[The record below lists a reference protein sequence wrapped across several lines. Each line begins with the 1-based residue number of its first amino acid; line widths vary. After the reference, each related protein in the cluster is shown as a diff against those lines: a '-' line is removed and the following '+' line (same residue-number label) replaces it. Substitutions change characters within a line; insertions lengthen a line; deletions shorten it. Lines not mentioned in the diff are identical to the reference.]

1 MVTSTEQDFGPARV
15 RAEELRAQIDYHNY
29 RYHVLDQPELSDAEY
44 DALMRELREI
54 EERFPELVTP
64 DSPTQRVGAPPSALF
79 APVEHSARL
88 LSLDNAFSDADL
100 DAWYARVV
108 KGLGHEPTFVVE
120 PKIDGVSVVVVYEN
134 GTYIR
139 GATRGDGTMG
149 EDVTTN
155 IRTIRA
161 LPSKL
166 RVDKPAPWLE
176 VRGEVYLPLEEFERI
191 NIERGEEGKPLFP
204 NPRNSAAG
212 TLRQKDPK
220 VTASRALAVDFHGLV
235 RIDDVEL
242 GSHSE
247 TFAYLR
253 AAGLRTPPEAKQAK
267 TLDEVKAYIADIA
280 ERRHKLS
287 HEIDGV
293 VVKVDSL
300 ADQQKLGAT
309 SHAPRWAIAFKFP
322 PEEKTT
328 VLNDIQVFVGRTGAI
343 TPVASLEP
351 VQVGGVTV
359 SSATLHNED
368 EVARKGVLIGDTVVI
383 RRAGDVIPE
392 VVAPIPSK
400 RTGKEK
406 PFKMPATC
414 PVCGST
420 LERPEGEVVTRCVN
434 VDCPAQ
440 SLGRIIHFAGRGAMD
455 IDHLGYKTVIGLVDR
470 GVIADVGDIFLNVTE
485 EALAQLPLFKDKSIT
500 NLLEAIDRA
509 KDRPLARLVYGLGI
523 RHVGATTARD
533 IAAQFRE
540 LDAIAAASVEELVDV
555 EGVGQVVAESVHEF
569 FERPE
574 TKAVVEK
581 LRKAGVRL
589 ADEKT
594 AAAPTKSAA
603 LAGKSFVLTGGL
615 ETMTREQATGRLEEL
630 GAKVTSSVSKK
641 TDYLVAGANPGSK
654 LDKARELGVE
664 VLDEAGLTELLQ

>member
-1 MVTSTEQDFGPARV
+1 MVTREDEDFGPARI
-15 RAEELRAQIDYHNY
+15 RAEELRAQVDYHNY
-29 RYHVLDQPELSDAEY
+29 RYHVLDQPEIADAEY

-88 LSLDNAFSDADL
+88 LSLDNSFTDAEL
-100 DAWYARVV
+100 EAWHGRVL
-108 KGLGHEPTFVVE
+108 GRIGHEPAFVTE

-134 GTYIR
+134 GTYVR
-139 GATRGDGTMG
+139 GATRGDGTLG
-149 EDVTTN
+149 EDVTPN

-161 LPSKL
+161 LPTRL
-166 RVDKPAPWLE
+166 RTDDPPPWLE
-176 VRGEVYLPLEEFERI
+176 VRGEVYLPLEEFDRI
-191 NIERGEEGKPLFP
+191 NMERGEQGKPLFP

-220 VTASRALAVDFHGLV
+220 VTASRALSIDFHGLV
-235 RIDDVEL
+235 HIDGPEL

-247 TFAYLR
+247 TLDYLR
-253 AAGLRTPPEAKQAK
+253 SIGLRTTPEAKKAK
-267 TLDEVKAYIADIA
+267 TLDHVKGYIADIA
-280 ERRHKLS
+280 QRRHKLT

-293 VVKVDSL
+293 VVKVDSFE
-300 ADQQKLGAT
+300 DQRTLGAT

-328 VLNDIQVFVGRTGAI
+328 VLKDIVCYVGRTGAI
-343 TPVASLEP
+343 TPVASLEA

-359 SSATLHNED
+359 TSATLHNAD
-368 EVARKGVLIGDTVVI
+368 EVERKGVLIGDTVVV

-392 VVAPIPSK
+392 IVAPIPSK
-400 RTGKEK
+400 RTGSEK
-406 PFKMPATC
+406 PFVMPTKC
-414 PVCGST
+414 PVCGSD

-455 IDHLGYKTVIGLVDR
+455 IDHLGYKTVVGLVDR
-470 GVIADVGDIFLNVTE
+470 GVVADVGDIFLNVDAE
-485 EALAQLPLFKDKSIT
+485 SLAQLPLFKDKSIT

-509 KDRPLARLVYGLGI
+509 KDRPVARLLYGLGI
-523 RHVGATTARD
+523 RHVGATIAHD
-533 IAAQFRE
+533 IAAHFGSI
-540 LDAIAAASVEELVDV
+540 DAIGAASAEDLESVD
-555 EGVGQVVAESVHEF
+555 GVGRVVAESVHEF
-569 FERPE
+569 FQRPE
-574 TKAVVEK
+574 AKTVVEK

-589 ADEKT
+589 ADERPKKT
-594 AAAPTKSAA
+594 EVKRLEGAT
-603 LAGKSFVLTGGL
+603 FVLTGGL
-615 ETMTREQATGRLEEL
+615 ESMTREEATERLEAL

-654 LDKARELGVE
+654 LDKAQELGVQ
-664 VLDEAGLTELLQ
+664 VLDEAGLAKLLD

>member
-1 MVTSTEQDFGPARV
+1 MAKTEEAQFSQARV
-15 RAEELRAQIDYHNY
+15 RAEELRAQVDHHNY
-29 RYHVLDQPELSDAEY
+29 RYHVLDQPEISDAEY
-44 DALMRELREI
+44 DELMAELREI
-54 EERFPELVTP
+54 EERFPELVTA

-88 LSLDNAFSDADL
+88 LSLDNAFADAEL
-100 DAWYARVV
+100 DAWHARVV
-108 KGLGHEPTFVVE
+108 KGLGHEPTFVTE

-134 GTYIR
+134 GTYVR
-139 GATRGDGTMG
+139 GATRGDGSAG
-149 EDVTTN
+149 EDVTPN

-161 LPSKL
+161 LPSRL
-166 RVDKPAPWLE
+166 RTDDPPAWLE

-191 NIERGEEGKPLFP
+191 NTERGEQGKALFP

-220 VTASRALAVDFHGLV
+220 VTASRALSIDFHGLV
-235 RIDDVEL
+235 RIDGVEL
-242 GSHSE
+242 GSHWQ
-247 TFAYLR
+247 TFDYLR
-253 AAGLRTPPEAKQAK
+253 KLGLRTPPEAKKAK
-267 TLDEVKAYIADIA
+267 DMKAVKAYIAGIA

-293 VVKVDSL
+293 VIKVDSL
-300 ADQQKLGAT
+300 ADQRALGAT

-328 VLNDIQVFVGRTGAI
+328 VLNDIRVFVGRTGAI

-359 SSATLHNED
+359 TSATLHNGD
-368 EVARKGVLIGDTVVI
+368 EVVRKGVLIGDTVVI

-392 VVAPIPSK
+392 IVAPIPSK
-400 RTGKEK
+400 RTGKER
-406 PFKMPATC
+406 PFKMPTTC
-414 PVCGST
+414 PVCSSE
-420 LERPEGEVVTRCVN
+420 LVRPEGEVVTRCVN

-455 IDHLGYKTVIGLVDR
+455 IDHLGYKTIVGLVDR
-470 GVIADVGDIFLNVTE
+470 GVIADVGDIFLNVDD
-485 EALAQLPLFKDKSIT
+485 EALAQLPLFKDKSIG

-509 KDRPLARLVYGLGI
+509 KDRPVARLLYGLGI

-533 IAAQFRE
+533 IAQQFGSI
-540 LDAIAAASVEELVDV
+540 DDVAAASVEDLEAV
-555 EGVGQVVAESVHEF
+555 EGVGRVVAESVHEF
-569 FERPE
+569 FARPE
-574 TKAVVEK
+574 AETVVEK
-581 LRKAGVRL
+581 LRTAGVRL
-589 ADEKT
+589 ADEKKK
-594 AAAPTKSAA
+594 AAASSKA
-603 LAGKSFVLTGGL
+603 LEGKTFVLTGSL
-615 ETMTREQATGRLEEL
+615 EGFTREEATQRLEAM

-641 TDYLVAGANPGSK
+641 TDYVVAGDNPGSK

-664 VLDEAGLTELLQ
+664 ILDEKGLADLLR

>member
-1 MVTSTEQDFGPARV
+1 MATTEEAQFARA
-15 RAEELRAQIDYHNY
+15 RIRSEELRAQVDHHNY
-29 RYHVLDQPELSDAEY
+29 RYHVLDQPEISDAEY
-44 DALMRELREI
+44 DELMAELREI
-54 EERFPELVTP
+54 EERFPELVTA

-88 LSLDNAFSDADL
+88 LSLDNAFADAEL

-108 KGLGHEPTFVVE
+108 KGLGHEPTFVTE

-134 GTYIR
+134 GTYVR
-139 GATRGDGTMG
+139 GATRGDGSAG
-149 EDVTTN
+149 EDVTPN

-161 LPSKL
+161 LPSRL
-166 RVDKPAPWLE
+166 RTDDPPAWLE

-191 NIERGEEGKPLFP
+191 NTERGEQGKALFP

-220 VTASRALAVDFHGLV
+220 VTASRALSIDFHGLV
-235 RIDDVEL
+235 RIDGVEL
-242 GSHSE
+242 GSHWQ
-247 TFAYLR
+247 TFDYLR
-253 AAGLRTPPEAKQAK
+253 KLGLRTPPEAKKAK
-267 TLDEVKAYIADIA
+267 DMKAVKAYIAGIA

-293 VVKVDSL
+293 VIKVDSL
-300 ADQQKLGAT
+300 ADQRALGAT

-328 VLNDIQVFVGRTGAI
+328 VLNDIRVFVGRTGAI

-359 SSATLHNED
+359 TSATLHNGD
-368 EVARKGVLIGDTVVI
+368 EVVRKGVLIGDTVVI

-392 VVAPIPSK
+392 IVAPIPSK
-400 RTGKEK
+400 RTGKER
-406 PFKMPATC
+406 PFKMPTTC
-414 PVCGST
+414 PVCSSE
-420 LERPEGEVVTRCVN
+420 LVRPEGEVVTRCVN

-455 IDHLGYKTVIGLVDR
+455 IDHLGYKTIVGLVDR
-470 GVIADVGDIFLNVTE
+470 GVIADVGDIFLNVDD
-485 EALAQLPLFKDKSIT
+485 EALAQLPLFKDKSIG

-509 KDRPLARLVYGLGI
+509 KDRPVARLLYGLGI

-533 IAAQFRE
+533 IAQQFGSI
-540 LDAIAAASVEELVDV
+540 DDVAAASVEDLEAV
-555 EGVGQVVAESVHEF
+555 EGVGRVVAESVHEF
-569 FERPE
+569 FARPE
-574 TKAVVEK
+574 AKTVVEK
-581 LRKAGVRL
+581 LRTARVRL
-589 ADEKT
+589 ADQKKKAASSKALEGKT
-594 AAAPTKSAA
+594 
-603 LAGKSFVLTGGL
+603 FVLTGSL
-615 ETMTREQATGRLEEL
+615 EGFTREEATQRLEAM

-641 TDYLVAGANPGSK
+641 TDYIVAGDNPGSK

-664 VLDEAGLTELLQ
+664 ILDEKGLADLLR